1 MDALARLVAVEEIR
15 EVVLRY
21 CRGLDRLD
29 ADLLRSAYLPGAVD
43 DHGVFV
49 GDAAD
54 FCERVLESHRRYD
67 ASLHCVLNHL
77 VELDGPDAARGE
89 AYVLAHVLRRDDEGA
104 PVHDAWWGRYAD
116 RYERRDGRW
125 GIAHRVVVHEWTR
138 REPLGRP
145 MRADTGLFRQGSEDR
160 GTGAVLGPGAFPP
173 RPAATTVHSGAPATA
188 S

>member
-1 MDALARLVAVEEIR
+1 MDSLARLVALEEIR
-15 EVVLRY
+15 DVVLRY

-29 ADLLRSAYLPGAVD
+29 AALLRSAFLPGAVD

-49 GDAAD
+49 GDAAE

-67 ASLHCVLNHL
+67 ATLHCVVNHL
-77 VELDGPDAARGE
+77 VELDGPDDARGE
-89 AYVLAHVLRRDDEGA
+89 AYVLAHVLRRDGDGNQ
-104 PVHDAWWGRYAD
+104 VHDTWWGRYAD
-116 RYERRDGRW
+116 RYGRHDDRW

-138 REPLGRP
+138 REPLGEP
-145 MRADTGLFRQGSEDR
+145 MRSDTGLFRQGAEDR

-173 RPAATTVHSGAPATA
+173 RPAAGTEGSGGPASA